1 MLAVIGGTGLENL
14 DGFVLRETH
23 APDTPCGA
31 ASAPLLLGRVRE
43 REVVLLARHGRPHRI
58 PPHRVNYR
66 ANISALRA
74 LGVDGILAV
83 NAVGGIGASMH
94 AGALAVP
101 HDLIDY
107 SWGRA
112 HTFSDGAPGEPLL
125 HVDFTEPFDGG
136 LRRRLLAAAEAA
148 GEAVVPFGVYGV
160 AQGPRLETAAE
171 IRRMARDGCDLVGMT
186 AMPEA
191 ALAREAGIPYAMLC
205 VVANPAAGLTAEPVT
220 LEAMQAVLAGAMT
233 RVQRV
238 IGALLADA
246 G

>member
-1 MLAVIGGTGLENL
+1 MLAVIGGTGLDGL
-14 DGFVLRETH
+14 DGFVLRETR
-23 APDTPCGA
+23 APDTPFGA
-31 ASAPLLLGRVRE
+31 PSAPLLLGRAGD
-43 REVVLLARHGRPHRI
+43 REVVLLARHGRPHHI
-58 PPHRVNYR
+58 PPHRINYR
-66 ANISALRA
+66 ANISALQA
-74 LGVDGILAV
+74 LGVRGILAV
-83 NAVGGIGASMH
+83 NAVGGISASMT

-112 HTFSDGAPGEPLL
+112 HTFSDGAPGQHLA
-125 HVDFTEPFDGG
+125 HIDFTAPFDGD
-136 LRRRLLAAAEAA
+136 LRRRLLAAAEAVD
-148 GEAVVPFGVYGV
+148 EELVPFGVYGV

-220 LEAMQAVLAGAMT
+220 LAAMQAVLSGAMA

-238 IGALLADA
+238 MGALLADA

>member
-1 MLAVIGGTGLENL
+1 MFAVIGGTGLDGL
-14 DGFVLRETH
+14 DGFALRETRL
-23 APDTPCGA
+23 PDTPYGA
-31 ASAPLLLGRVRE
+31 PSAPLLLGRVGGQ
-43 REVVLLARHGRPHRI
+43 EVVLLARHGRPHRI
-58 PPHRVNYR
+58 PPHRINYR

-74 LGVDGILAV
+74 LGVRGILAV
-83 NAVGGIGASMH
+83 NAVGGISAPMTT
-94 AGALAVP
+94 AALAVP

-112 HTFSDGAPGEPLL
+112 HTFSDGAPEEPLL
-125 HVDFTEPFDGG
+125 HIDFTTPFDGD
-136 LRRRLLAAAEAA
+136 LRRRLLAAAEVV
-148 GEAVVPFGVYGV
+148 GDDVVPFGVYGV

-205 VVANPAAGLTAEPVT
+205 VVANRAAGLTAEAVT
-220 LEAMQAVLAGAMT
+220 LETMQAVLAGAMV
-233 RVQRV
+233 RVQRI